1 MKICRVSRHSLAHPG
16 DISSLKKA
24 IDSGEIEPDSIQAV
38 IGKMEGNGGVNDF
51 TRGYFTQSLF
61 YLLAEYSDK
70 SADELKV
77 EIPCVLSGGT
87 EGVMSPHYVVFSVE
101 ECNNITDTNQSMPS
115 LALGRAMSEP
125 ILPQDIGR
133 MPHISICQ
141 KTVEAAI
148 SNAGLTADDV
158 CFVQVKSPAI
168 PATLANEL
176 LAQGLPV
183 CSTASGR
190 IMALSRAASAWG
202 VGVAMGELKL
212 EELSEAGM
220 LNDFSKYSA
229 VASIS
234 SGLEVDRCE
243 VVVLGNS
250 RAWAGDSH
258 IAAAI
263 MKDALDLSGPFNVL
277 EQLDISPTPPLSA
290 DDSKRIQA
298 VLVKC
303 EPARSGKIRGNR
315 HTMLDDTDIDPQRHI
330 RGAIAGM
337 VASVVSDGR
346 IFVSGGAEHQGPDE
360 GGLLAVIAKK

>member
-1 MKICRVSRHSLAHPG
+1 MKTCRVSRFSLAHPG
-16 DISSLKKA
+16 DVSSLKA
-24 IDSGEIEPDSIQAV
+24 ALDSGDIAPHSIQAV

-61 YLLAEYSDK
+61 YLLAEYSDQTAE
-70 SADELKV
+70 SLKTQ
-77 EIPCVLSGGT
+77 IPCVLSGGT

-101 ECNNITDTNQSMPS
+101 ETENSVESPIPS
-115 LALGRAMSEP
+115 LALGRAMSAP

-133 MPHISICQ
+133 MPHVTLCK

-148 SNAGLTADDV
+148 ADAGLTAEEV

-168 PATLANEL
+168 PATLATEL
-176 LAQGLPV
+176 VAQGLPV

-190 IMALSRAASAWG
+190 IMALSRVASAWG
-202 VGVAMGELKL
+202 VGVAMGELNIDD
-212 EELSEAGM
+212 LSEDGM
-220 LNDFSKYSA
+220 LSDFSKYSA

-250 RAWAGDSH
+250 SAWSGTLN

-263 MKDALDLSGPFNVL
+263 MKDALDLSGPFNAL
-277 EQLDISPTPPLSA
+277 EQLEISPTPPISEE
-290 DDSKRIQA
+290 DSRRIRA

-330 RGAIAGM
+330 RGAVAGM
-337 VASVVSDGR
+337 VASVVGDGR

-360 GGLLAVIAKK
+360 GGMLAVIAER